1 MTDPIIRPLTFEDL
15 DEALRLSTAVGWNQR
30 LDDWRML
37 LQLAPAG
44 AFAALSDARDVSATS
59 IIGTAIGIDY
69 GAFAWIAMMLVNP
82 AYRGRGVGRRLLEAA
97 MAALPAHLPIR
108 LDATPL
114 GRPLYQRYGFE
125 DEAVLSRHVIDDARL
140 AEPRR
145 VARTRL
151 APPTVQPLTDADLA
165 IVIEQD
171 RETFGGTRGA
181 VLDWAFRGATQYAY
195 RIRSDN
201 TDSGPI
207 NYCLGRQGRLFDQI
221 GPVVASD
228 DENAHALMS
237 AALGAAGDRRV
248 AVDAF
253 DASTGS
259 GSPRAKSRGDSRSAF
274 AAALRADGFVVQ
286 RPLVRMCRRSDSRA
300 CAIAGG
306 RDNIC
311 EFAILGP
318 EFA

>member
-1 MTDPIIRPLTFEDL
+1 MTDPIVRPLTFADL

-44 AFAALSDARDVSATS
+44 AFAAVSDARDDSEIPIV
-59 IIGTAIGIDY
+59 GTAIGIDY
-69 GAFAWIAMMLVNP
+69 GAFAWIAMMLVDP

-97 MAALPAHLPIR
+97 IDALPSDLPIR

-125 DEAVLSRHVIDDARL
+125 DEAPLSRHVIEARL
-140 AEPRR
+140 KPR
-145 VARTRL
+145 
-151 APPTVQPLTDADLA
+151 APSIVQPLTDADLA
-165 IVIEQD
+165 IVVEQD

-195 RIRSDN
+195 VVRSH
-201 TDSGPI
+201 TDWGPI

-221 GPVVASD
+221 GPVVASESD
-228 DENAHALMS
+228 VAHALIC
-237 AALGAAGDRRV
+237 AALGAAGDRPV
-248 AVDAF
+248 AVDAL
-253 DASTGS
+253 
-259 GSPRAKSRGDSRSAF
+259 DSRRAF
-274 AAALRADGFVVQ
+274 AAALQADGFVVQ
-286 RPLVRMCRRSDSRA
+286 RPLVRMCRPAESGARA
-300 CAIAGG
+300 TAVG
-306 RDNIC
+306 RDDIC